1 MIVVGI
7 GCRRDSPAARI
18 AGAVGDALAKAGLPL
33 DRVDALA
40 TPEFKANEA
49 GIVEAAADFGLPL
62 RLVGRSRLDAVQSLC
77 STRSRAAEDAT
88 GLGAVSEAA
97 ALAAA
102 GNDAYLILPRIVRDG
117 VTCAVARGEGA

>member
-7 GCRRDSPAARI
+7 GCRRGSPAARI
-18 AGAVGDALAKAGLPL
+18 AEAVGDALAKAGIPV

-40 TPEFKANEA
+40 TPEFKEQEA
-49 GIVEAAADFGLPL
+49 GIVDAAARLGLPL
-62 RLVGRSRLDAVQSLC
+62 RPVDRSRLDAVQPLC
-77 STRSRAAEDAT
+77 ATRSERVEAAT

-102 GNDAYLILPRIVRDG
+102 GRNATLVLTRIARGG
-117 VTCAVARGEGA
+117 VTCAVARGDGA

>member
-7 GCRRDSPAARI
+7 GCRHDSPAARI
-18 AGAVGDALAKAGLPL
+18 AEAVGRALATAGIPV

-40 TPEFKANEA
+40 TPEFKANET
-49 GIVEAAADFGLPL
+49 GILKTAAEMGLPL
-62 RLVGRSRLDAVQSLC
+62 SLVERSRMDAVQALC
-77 STRSRAAEDAT
+77 ATRSETAERAT

-97 ALAAA
+97 AIAAA
-102 GNDAYLILPRIVRDG
+102 GRNAVLILPRLACDG